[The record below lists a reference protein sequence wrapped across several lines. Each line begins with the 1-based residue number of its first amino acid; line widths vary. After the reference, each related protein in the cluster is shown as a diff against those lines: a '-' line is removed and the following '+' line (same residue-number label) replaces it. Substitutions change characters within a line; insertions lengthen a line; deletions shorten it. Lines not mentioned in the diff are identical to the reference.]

1 MSASAAQSAVPAARH
16 LYRLGPQAARDLSR
30 EVLLP
35 DGLGGFA
42 LSSSAGVPTRCYSGL
57 SVAHRPPGDRR
68 VMFVT
73 ALEELRVGEQR
84 CALHAF
90 EVAPDTLEGQGLSVL
105 SGVTLRDLL
114 PEREQLALGV
124 RIRRRSVVPRQS
136 GTLILLYDI
145 EAPHLRAG
153 EDASLT
159 LGGVLV
165 DRDMHH
171 VHRDTPQLGFECLA
185 SEVRVHGEAHQTR
198 LRLYSGGAEVSAL
211 AVQPT
216 PQRLY
221 YRLEA
226 ARGAPATDRA
236 VRADFW
242 EIKLRPGLNRLALVI
257 EGSPVHIDDPWAAY
271 DTEAQRRA
279 LLVDSAWQAS
289 GVPDDVVATL
299 AVAADAFFVQRG
311 STQNLSVIAGY
322 PWFADW
328 GRDSLIALPGLSL
341 STGRIEESLG
351 VLDTFSSSLR
361 GGLTP
366 NNFFDDGQGAGY
378 NTVDGSLW
386 LATSLEK
393 VVHYTQNPN
402 LARIALSTIRG
413 ILREYAGGTAY
424 GIGMDA
430 DDGLLNAGEPGAQL
444 TWMDVKIHD
453 WVVTPRHGKPVEI
466 QALWISA
473 LSAETRLS
481 RILGEL
487 PHFGEVLGAAQSS
500 FSAFWNPKT
509 GCLYDF
515 LGRAG
520 ANAQL
525 RPNALIALALPD
537 TPATSSQICT
547 VLDACSRELLTPL
560 GLRTLS
566 PLDPEYVS
574 HYGGDRLVR
583 DAAYHQGTVWPWLMG
598 AYTDLLLRQGQVAE
612 ARAALSGLLGHLWEA
627 GLGSVSEVI
636 SPDDLAPAGCPF
648 QAWSV
653 AEVLRAHI
661 AVSLAEQALSL
672 PRGLSIQPAEDAVP
686 SPEQA
691 ELPGTPQPTPR
702 VARPVRGGAKSQPV
716 APPPSDLIGGSTFG
730 SVSLSGGLINMASVA
745 GPLPE
750 LRASDVSGPLS
761 LAGEDFPMPSLDS
774 PAQAAQGEVAPSKRK
789 RGSTEADG
797 EKQPS
802 KVQTSKVQPSKVQ
815 PGKKQTKRDAVSSVT
830 SPTLDEAQLSEL
842 KSLTDFLEMPDL
854 TSFHLPPVE
863 PPKERSTG
871 KPIQPNPAMSVEDP
885 DVIEPLT

>member
-1 MSASAAQSAVPAARH
+1 MPDLADFAASLALPTARH
-16 LYRLGPQAARDLSR
+16 IHRLGPQAARDLSR

-42 LSSSAGVPTRCYSGL
+42 LSSPAGVPTRCYSGL
-57 SVAHRPPGDRR
+57 SVAHRPPGERR

-84 CALHAF
+84 CELHAF
-90 EVAPDTLEGQGLSVL
+90 EVGEGTLEGQGLSVL

-124 RIRRRSVVPRQS
+124 QIRRRSVVPRQS
-136 GTLILLYDI
+136 GALILLYDL
-145 EAPHLRAG
+145 EAPHLRDG
-153 EDASLT
+153 EEASLT

-165 DRDMHH
+165 DRDMHQ
-171 VHRDTPQLGFECLA
+171 VHQHTPQLSFECL
-185 SEVRVHGEAHQTR
+185 SHEVRVHGEAHQTR
-198 LRLYSGGAEVSAL
+198 LRLHSGGAEVTAL
-211 AVQPT
+211 AARPT
-216 PQRLY
+216 PQRLH

-226 ARGAPATDRA
+226 ARGAPMTDRA

-242 EIKLRPGLNRLALVI
+242 EIKLEPGLNRLALVI
-257 EGSPVHIDDPWAAY
+257 EGSPTPVEDPWAAY
-271 DTEAQRRA
+271 DTEARRRA

-289 GVPDDVVATL
+289 GVADEVVATL

-311 STQNLSVIAGY
+311 STRNFSVIAGY

-341 STGRIEESLG
+341 STGRIEEGLG

-366 NNFFDDGQGAGY
+366 NNFFDDGQSAGY

-393 VVHYTQNPN
+393 VVHHTQNPN
-402 LARIALSTIRG
+402 LARIALSTIRS
-413 ILREYAGGTAY
+413 ILRQYAGGTAY

-430 DDGLLNAGEPGAQL
+430 ADGLLSAGEAGSQL

-466 QALWISA
+466 QALWIAA

-481 RILGEL
+481 RLLEER
-487 PHFGEVLGAAQSS
+487 PHFSEVLQAAQAS
-500 FSAFWNPKT
+500 FSAFWDPKT
-509 GCLYDF
+509 GLLFDV
-515 LGRAG
+515 LDRTG
-520 ANAQL
+520 ANTQL

-537 TPATSSQICT
+537 TPATASQIRA
-547 VLDACSRELLTPL
+547 VLDISSRELLTPL

-566 PLDPEYVS
+566 PLDPQYLG

-583 DAAYHQGTVWPWLMG
+583 DAAYHQGTIWPWLMG

-627 GLGSVSEVI
+627 GVGSVSEVI
-636 SPDDLAPAGCPF
+636 SPDDLTPGGCPF

-653 AEVLRAHI
+653 AEVLRSHI
-661 AVSLAEQALSL
+661 AVSLAEQALSA
-672 PRGLSIQPAEDAVP
+672 PRGLSIQP
-686 SPEQA
+686 PEA
-691 ELPGTPQPTPR
+691 AASGDILPHLAQFSLADSGVQSAALP
-702 VARPVRGGAKSQPV
+702 PV
-716 APPPSDLIGGSTFG
+716 PPSDVIGSSPFG
-730 SVSLSGGLINMASVA
+730 PVSLSPGLTSLVSVV
-745 GPLPE
+745 GPFPE
-750 LRASDVSGPLS
+750 LWASNVPAPLLGQEKGDPSRSLEEAANADQVQPPCLEPLFTQPSEKRARTGKSGP
-761 LAGEDFPMPSLDS
+761 ATPPKIG
-774 PAQAAQGEVAPSKRK
+774 AAS
-789 RGSTEADG
+789 ADG
-797 EKQPS
+797 AP
-802 KVQTSKVQPSKVQ
+802 
-815 PGKKQTKRDAVSSVT
+815 A
-830 SPTLDEAQLSEL
+830 SEL
-842 KSLTDFLEMPDL
+842 QSLTEFLEMPTL
-854 TSFHLPPVE
+854 TSFNLPPVVFPE
-863 PPKERSTG
+863 QDPKPQASV
-871 KPIQPNPAMSVEDP
+871 PNDALSVEDP